1 MQCVHPSVALTYWN
15 EAYDHRVYYDESL
28 GPKSLLRS
36 PVWNA
41 TYFGGAGNH
50 DDDETG
56 ENPHYFVNDG
66 VFAKWPLRQNRSG
79 LCNEMAELFPDLE
92 FHCDTWVASKHTGWF
107 GSEETTGFWFQEP
120 RPLEAFEYVSRRP
133 GYLLGSKERGLSNF
147 PTDDDVVRASQQPT
161 LVEAMEVTRGDTIH
175 GRMHYWASGI
185 WQPTLPM
192 SNETVEWAVGSKS
205 NMSSFAWTFE
215 DRIRM
220 DGCYT
225 CDATKCECAADSEAR
240 GCWDDNISTLGA
252 TLGSLDTENTW
263 RKYVE
268 RRRVGQAPQ
277 RKQTSGCE
285 VGVTGT
291 LQRAPTANQ
300 DPVFYLHHSF
310 TFMVNELAMR
320 HLRDDSSLPSGPYFG
335 LDSLPG
341 VRECAGNN
349 YGDVTVFAHLV
360 PYTTGQTVGERHTWD
375 HILRMWDFP
384 RRHFRWV
391 VEGEM

>member
-1 MQCVHPSVALTYWN
+1 
-15 EAYDHRVYYDESL
+15 
-28 GPKSLLRS
+28 
-36 PVWNA
+36 
-41 TYFGGAGNH
+41 
-50 DDDETG
+50 
-56 ENPHYFVNDG
+56 
-66 VFAKWPLRQNRSG
+66 
-79 LCNEMAELFPDLE
+79 
-92 FHCDTWVASKHTGWF
+92 
-107 GSEETTGFWFQEP
+107 
-120 RPLEAFEYVSRRP
+120 
-133 GYLLGSKERGLSNF
+133 
-147 PTDDDVVRASQQPT
+147 
-161 LVEAMEVTRGDTIH
+161 
-175 GRMHYWASGI
+175 MHYWASGI

-277 RKQTSGCE
+277 RQQTSGCE

-310 TFMVNELAMR
+310 TFMVSELAMR
-320 HLRDDSSLPSGPYFG
+320 HLRNDSSRPSGLYFG
-335 LDSLPG
+335 LDSLHG
-341 VRECAGNN
+341 VRECAAATIT
-349 YGDVTVFAHLV
+349 VTSPSLLPTSCLTHDGPDCRRTAHLGSYPADV
-360 PYTTGQTVGERHTWD
+360 GLPYRRLPVGGRGRD
-375 HILRMWDFP
+375 V
-384 RRHFRWV
+384 RRTRDS
-391 VEGEM
+391 GKDA

>member
-66 VFAKWPLRQNRSG
+66 VFAKWPLRQNRTG
-79 LCNEMAELFPDLE
+79 LCNEMAELFPDLA
-92 FHCDTWVASKHTGWF
+92 FHCETWVASKHTGWF
-107 GSEETTGFWFQEP
+107 GTEETTGFWFQEP

-133 GYLLGSKERGLSNF
+133 GYLLGSMERGLSNF
-147 PTDDDVVRASQQPT
+147 PTDNDVVRASQQPT
-161 LVEAMEVTRGDTIH
+161 LLEAMEVTRGDTIH
-175 GRMHYWASGI
+175 GQMHYWASGI
-185 WQPTLPM
+185 WQPTSPM

-225 CDATKCECAADSEAR
+225 CDTTKCECAADSEAR

-252 TLGSLDTENTW
+252 TLGSLNTENTW
-263 RKYVE
+263 KKYVE
-268 RRRVGQAPQ
+268 RRRVGQALQ

-291 LQRAPTANQ
+291 LQRARPPRIKTRCFICTTAS
-300 DPVFYLHHSF
+300 P
-310 TFMVNELAMR
+310 
-320 HLRDDSSLPSGPYFG
+320 
-335 LDSLPG
+335 
-341 VRECAGNN
+341 
-349 YGDVTVFAHLV
+349 
-360 PYTTGQTVGERHTWD
+360 
-375 HILRMWDFP
+375 
-384 RRHFRWV
+384 
-391 VEGEM
+391 